1 MEENI
6 VEGDLPAVE
15 DTFARLGTSEK
26 GLSEQQISERL
37 EKYGNNEL
45 TETKKTTAWKIFT
58 RQFADFIVWVLIAA
72 AIISLLADE
81 VINFWVIVFIIAL
94 VIILGFIQEYRAEK
108 AMESLKD
115 IVKPETTV
123 IRDNKPRNVQ
133 TRGVVPGDV
142 LVLEVGDNIPA
153 DAVVFKSDGLRI
165 EEAALTGESEPVW
178 KDVGDQIFAGTQI
191 VHGKCRA
198 VVVSTGMETKIGEI
212 AGLIQVED
220 EPTPLQK
227 KVANLSKN
235 LAVIALLAS
244 LATFVLGLFIGAPL
258 TEILLVALALAVAA
272 VPQGLPL
279 VMTITLAYG
288 MRRMAQHNAIIRKML
303 AVETLGSTTVIC
315 TDKTGTLTR
324 NEMTVEKVFVS
335 NKTFEVSGSG
345 YAPDGEFLVEGG
357 KADIGQGDTAM
368 KLLRAAALC
377 NASSIEKRDGKWD
390 TVGDPTEIALVV
402 AAAKAGLWK
411 DDLEK
416 EYPMIDEIAFTSERK
431 LMTTVHTR
439 EDGRVSY
446 TKGAPEYVLERCTRI
461 EKDGKVTDISDDD
474 RRSIL
479 DMNREMASSAYRV
492 LGIACTEDPGD
503 PSKEDIEQNMTFL
516 GLIGMIDPPRDEV
529 KNAVEL
535 SRQAGI
541 KVLMITGDNPDTA
554 KAIARHIGLLDSG
567 SACGSDAEILNESDK
582 KVQRIITDC
591 VVTGPELD
599 ELDNEE
605 LEKIVDKISVY
616 ARTMPEQKLR
626 IVEALQKKGH
636 IVAMTGDGV
645 NDAPALKKADIGI
658 AMGLKGTDVAQ
669 QSSLMVLQDDNF
681 ATIVEAVKRGR
692 SIYENIEKFTTYLI
706 SRNFTEVTLIMLGL
720 LLLGFDLIPLLAL
733 QILFIN
739 MFDEIMP
746 AIALGLD
753 PAREKI
759 MDKMPRDPNESLL
772 KKRNVMIMV
781 SMAAVMAS
789 SAFLVFVLNDPAENT
804 TIARTLTFA
813 TIVSMILFIPFSFRS
828 LEESITK
835 IGIFSNKLMIVGVL
849 STVLLTLSVMYI
861 PFLNNIFE
869 LVPLTPMQWILP
881 LGVAFVTLIFA
892 EGIKIAVRNVK

>member
-1 MEENI
+1 MEE
-6 VEGDLPAVE
+6 DLPAVRDMFDE
-15 DTFARLGTSEK
+15 LGTSEE
-26 GLSEQQISERL
+26 GLTERQVSERIL
-37 EKYGNNEL
+37 KYGYNEL
-45 TETKKTTAWKIFT
+45 KQKKRTTAGHIFK

-72 AIISLLADE
+72 AIISLLANE
-81 VINFWVIVFIIAL
+81 VINFWVIVFIITL
-94 VIILGFIQEYRAEK
+94 VILLGFIQEYRAEK
-108 AMESLKD
+108 AIESLKD
-115 IVKPETTV
+115 IIRPEAAV
-123 IRDNKPRNVQ
+123 IRENKLRSVQ
-133 TRGVVPGDV
+133 TREIVPGDV
-142 LVLEVGDNIPA
+142 LVLETGNNIPA
-153 DAVVFKSDGLRI
+153 DAILFKSDGLRI

-178 KDVGDQIFAGTQI
+178 KDEGDRIFAGTQI

-198 VVVSTGMETKIGEI
+198 VVVSTGMGTKIGEI

-227 KVANLSKN
+227 KVSRLSKN

-244 LATFVLGLFIGAPL
+244 LATFVLGMFIGAPL

-324 NEMTVEKVFVS
+324 NEMTVERVFVS
-335 NKTFEVSGSG
+335 DKIIEVSGSG

-357 KADIGQGDTAM
+357 KADIGQSNTAM

-411 DDLEK
+411 DELEK
-416 EYPMIDEIAFTSERK
+416 EYPMIDEISFTSERK

-446 TKGAPEYVLERCTRI
+446 TKGAPEYVLERCARI
-461 EKDGKVTDISDDD
+461 EKDGKVTDINDDD
-474 RRSIL
+474 RRNIL

-492 LGIACTEDPGD
+492 LGIACKENPGD
-503 PSKEDIEQNMTFL
+503 PSKEDIEQDMTFL

-529 KNAVEL
+529 RGAVEL
-535 SRQAGI
+535 SRKAGI

-554 KAIARHIGLLDSG
+554 KAIARHIGLMDG
-567 SACGSDAEILNESDK
+567 MGTCGSDADVLNESDK
-582 KVQRIITDC
+582 KVQRIIADC

-599 ELDNEE
+599 ELDDQE
-605 LEKIVDKISVY
+605 LDKVVDRISVY
-616 ARTMPEQKLR
+616 ARTMPEQKLQ
-626 IVEALQKKGH
+626 IVKALQKKGH

-645 NDAPALKKADIGI
+645 NDAPALKRADIGI

-720 LLLGFDLIPLLAL
+720 ILLGFDLIPLLAL

-759 MDKMPRDPNESLL
+759 MDHHPRDPNESLL
-772 KKRNVMIMV
+772 KKRNVIIMV

-789 SAFLVFVLNDPAENT
+789 SAFLVFVLNDPAGNT
-804 TIARTLTFA
+804 TMARTLTFA

-828 LEESITK
+828 LEEPITK
-835 IGIFSNKLMIVGVL
+835 IGIFSNMLMVVGVL
-849 STVLLTLSVMYI
+849 GTVLLTVAVMYI
-861 PFLNNIFE
+861 PFLSNIFE
-869 LVPLTPMQWILP
+869 LVPLTHTDWLLP
-881 LGVAFVTLIFA
+881 LGVAFVTLLFA
-892 EGIKIAVRNVK
+892 EGIKVAVRNVE

>member
-1 MEENI
+1 M
-6 VEGDLPAVE
+6 VEGDIPAVE
-15 DTFARLGTSEK
+15 DIFARLGTSEK
-26 GLSEQQISERL
+26 GLPEQQISERL

-45 TETKKTTAWKIFT
+45 TETKKTTAWNIFT

-108 AMESLKD
+108 AMDSLKD

-123 IRDNKPRNVQ
+123 IRDNKPRNVP
-133 TRGVVPGDV
+133 TREVVPGDV

-178 KDVGDQIFAGTQI
+178 KDVGDEIFAGTQI

-220 EPTPLQK
+220 EPTPLQRR
-227 KVANLSKN
+227 VTSLSKK
-235 LAVIALLAS
+235 LAAIALLAS
-244 LATFVLGLFIGAPL
+244 LITFVLGLFVGAPL
-258 TEILLVALALAVAA
+258 TEILLVALALAVAS

-279 VMTITLAYG
+279 IMTITLAFG

-315 TDKTGTLTR
+315 TDKTGTLTK
-324 NEMTVEKVFVS
+324 NEMTVERIFVS
-335 NKTFEVSGSG
+335 GQMFEVSGSG
-345 YAPDGEFLVEGG
+345 YIPEGEILREGE
-357 KADIGQGDTAM
+357 KANIDQHDTVN
-368 KLLRAAALC
+368 KLLRAVALC
-377 NASSIEKRDGKWD
+377 NTSSLVKREEKWD

-402 AAAKAGLWK
+402 VAAKAGLWK
-411 DDLEK
+411 NELEK

-431 LMTTVHTR
+431 LMTTVHDHGNKR
-439 EDGRVSY
+439 ISF
-446 TKGAPEYVLERCTRI
+446 TKGAPEYVLKRCTHI
-461 EKDGKVTDISDDD
+461 EKDGRISEINENEHRD
-474 RRSIL
+474 IL
-479 DMNREMASSAYRV
+479 DINQKMASSAYRV
-492 LGIACTEDPGD
+492 LGIACNENPGD
-503 PSKEDIEQNMTFL
+503 PSRDDLEQGMTFL
-516 GLIGMIDPPRDEV
+516 GLVGMIDPPRDEV
-529 KNAVEL
+529 REAVAIAHK
-535 SRQAGI
+535 AGI
-541 KVLMITGDNPDTA
+541 KVMMITGDNPDTA
-554 KAIARHIGLLDSG
+554 KAIARHIGLLGDVNT
-567 SACGSDAEILNESDK
+567 CQLDTEIRTDSDK
-582 KVQRIITDC
+582 KVQRIIADC
-591 VVTGPELD
+591 AVTGSELD
-599 ELDNEE
+599 ELNEE
-605 LEKIVDKISVY
+605 EFERVAARISVY

-626 IVEALQKKGH
+626 IVKALQKNGE

-645 NDAPALKKADIGI
+645 NDAPALRKADIGV
-658 AMGLKGTDVAQ
+658 AMGLNGTDVAQ

-706 SRNFTEVTLIMLGL
+706 SRNFTEVLLIMLGL
-720 LLLGFDLIPLLAL
+720 VLLGFELIPLLAL

-753 PAREKI
+753 PVREKI
-759 MDKMPRDPNESLL
+759 MDQQPRDPNESLL

-781 SMAAVMAS
+781 SMATVMAS
-789 SAFLVFVLNDPAENT
+789 SAFLVFVLNNPLENT
-804 TIARTLTFA
+804 TMARTLTFA

-828 LEESITK
+828 LEEPITK
-835 IGIFSNKLMIVGVL
+835 IGIFSNRLMVIGVL
-849 STVLLTLSVMYI
+849 STVLLTLLVMYI

-869 LVPLTPMQWILP
+869 LVPLTPAEWLLP